1 MTYQYIYNKIANV
14 KTVTSSNVGE
24 DEEKQKIYY
33 QRECKMVQL
42 LGKSRLAVS
51 SKTCNYYTTQKLKS

>member
-14 KTVTSSNVGE
+14 KTVASSNVGE

-33 QRECKMVQL
+33 
-42 LGKSRLAVS
+42 
-51 SKTCNYYTTQKLKS
+51 